1 MNLCNMPW
9 RRRGILIV
17 FIAAAWCAP
26 DVLAQECIGTQ
37 KSKIYH
43 THPQKCGSARRIQG
57 DNRVVFK
64 DAKEAERAGRRQCR
78 RCAQLDAKADDDD
91 KDNNRRPLMGGKRPA
106 PQREK
111 DGRVADPIP
120 PPVDVAPD
128 RALPRLVRIKKIMPA
143 GTLELESG
151 MRVCFDGVV
160 VPNENQPHA
169 LDARDAIQHEA
180 QGRLMRM
187 VQDSHRGVPAG
198 CDGLGR
204 WRVRLAADDGG
215 RDLAGELI
223 YAGYAWLDRSRWT
236 TRWEELSRLE
246 ENAWRAGRGIWQQLD
261 GPAGKMKVVTGRGA
275 VAYHEPRCDH
285 VKLLTEPREL
295 ELNEARARRLVPCE
309 HFRAKAIKRQ
319 QANKN

>member
-1 MNLCNMPW
+1 MNQSTLPI
-9 RRRGILIV
+9 RHHLALVV
-17 FIAAAWCAP
+17 FIGAALSASIAS
-26 DVLAQECIGTQ
+26 ARECIGTQ

-43 THPQKCGSARRIQG
+43 TQPLRCGSAKRIQG

-64 DAKEAERAGRRQCR
+64 DAKEAERAGRRQCK
-78 RCAQLDAKADDDD
+78 RCAQLDAKEDKANADQEQ
-91 KDNNRRPLMGGKRPA
+91 RPLMGGGRPA
-106 PQREK
+106 PRRNTN
-111 DGRVADPIP
+111 GRKEGIVP
-120 PPVDVAPD
+120 PPTDVSPD
-128 RALPRLVRIKKIMPA
+128 VGLPRMVRIKKILPA

-151 MRVCFDGVV
+151 KRVCFDGVI

-169 LDARDAIQHEA
+169 FDARDAIQHES

-198 CDGLGR
+198 RDGLGR

-215 RDLAGELI
+215 RDLAGELV

-236 TRWEELSRLE
+236 NRWDELSRLE

-261 GPAGKMKVVTGRGA
+261 GPAGQMKVVTGRGA
-275 VAYHEPRCDH
+275 IAYHEARCDH
-285 VKLLTEPREL
+285 VKLLTEPREI

-309 HFRAKAIKRQ
+309 HFRAKAIKRHQ
-319 QANKN
+319 VKN